1 MASIFAGKH
10 TFEKGL
16 QKQSK
21 IMQEKAVL
29 GNSYILGMDLL
40 TLMLLPLR
48 IINWNQIF
56 VKFRET
62 LFYYLR
68 LRGESGINVH
78 K

>member
-1 MASIFAGKH
+1 
-10 TFEKGL
+10 
-16 QKQSK
+16 
-21 IMQEKAVL
+21 MQEKASL
-29 GNSYILGMDLL
+29 GNSLIFGMVLL
-40 TLMLLPLR
+40 SLKLLPLR

-68 LRGESGINVH
+68 LRGESEINVH